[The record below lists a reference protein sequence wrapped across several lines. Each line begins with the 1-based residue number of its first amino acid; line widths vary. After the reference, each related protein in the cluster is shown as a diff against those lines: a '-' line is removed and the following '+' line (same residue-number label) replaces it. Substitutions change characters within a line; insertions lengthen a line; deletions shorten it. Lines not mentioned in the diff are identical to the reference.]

1 MKPREVNGNLGSA
14 RGGAVML
21 HWSICG
27 STAAAKAQASA
38 HDLTQSSL
46 AVKAVL
52 PASATQSPM
61 VLAGSD
67 SALYAYLSVPWTSG
81 TVI

>member
-1 MKPREVNGNLGSA
+1 MNGNSGSA
-14 RGGAVML
+14 RASAVML
-21 HWSICG
+21 HWSTCG

-38 HDLTQSSL
+38 HDLTQPSL
-46 AVKAVL
+46 AVMAL
-52 PASATQSPM
+52 IPASATQLPPA
-61 VLAGSD
+61 LAG